1 MLHIYITVHPVP
13 KFRIYIYIVI
23 ARAGATGGVGGV
35 TPPRNLIRGSVGR
48 TTESGINNEFYNN
61 FAETLV
67 KYTCHL
73 QKHFQPVK

>member
-1 MLHIYITVHPVP
+1 MILFGGAVV
-13 KFRIYIYIVI
+13 KALAKV
-23 ARAGATGGVGGV
+23 AGPIISENV
-35 TPPRNLIRGSVGR
+35 IRGSVGR

-73 QKHFQPVK
+73 QKHFSTC